1 MSSTSMN
8 RSLRRRRFFTGG
20 LCVATLAGLVVSSVP
35 TTVAAAPLVVGSPIA
50 PAIVG
55 LGEGARGNEVKTVQS
70 ALIAAGV
77 KVPGGADGVFGPAT
91 KSAVTAFQ
99 SRNGLPA
106 TGAVD
111 AATASALG
119 LAPAAT
125 PAAAPAATSGN
136 LTLGAN
142 GANVKELQQTLIAA
156 GVYVP
161 GGADGVFGQATKTA
175 VSNYQRW
182 NVLPVTGEVD
192 AAMSTR
198 LKLTGAP
205 AATPAP
211 AAPAPAAAAN
221 PSFSGMKIGARGENV
236 KILQRALVAAGIT
249 VRGGADGLFGAM
261 TTAALTSYQQ
271 AKGLPATGV
280 LDDASIASLAITPAT
295 TPAPAPAPT
304 PAPAPAPTAAS
315 AHVGMT
321 VGATGDLVK
330 QLQRAIITTGLVLRG
345 GADGVF
351 GNATRTALIAFQKTN
366 GTPQTGVVSDK
377 DATTLGLGGAPAPSG
392 TPQGVSSPAGYP
404 VYGERGARVTA
415 LQNSLI
421 AAGFSFAGGADGAFG
436 AATAGAI
443 MEFQRRSGLTPTG
456 KLDDATAGRLGSAPA
471 PAPAPPAAVAV
482 TIEVFPVQGKCW
494 FGDTWQAPRGAGR
507 LHEGVDVIAAKGNLL
522 YAAVTGTISKM
533 YYDAPGMR
541 SGNGLRVQA
550 DNGTYFT
557 YLHMDAFAEGIAVGT
572 AVTAGQVI
580 GTVGSTGNSAT
591 AHLHFEVHPG
601 GGAPINPYPLMKPID
616 ACSVTAP
623 RGS

>member
-1 MSSTSMN
+1 MSMK
-8 RSLRRRRFFTGG
+8 RLPRRRRFVASGLCLATVGG
-20 LCVATLAGLVVSSVP
+20 LVLAGVPATVSASPMVIESP
-35 TTVAAAPLVVGSPIA
+35 MAPSL
-50 PAIVG
+50 VG

-99 SRNGLPA
+99 SRSGLPA

-111 AATASALG
+111 AATAAALG
-119 LAPAAT
+119 LVQAP
-125 PAAAPAATSGN
+125 AAPAATAGG
-136 LTLGAN
+136 LTLGAK
-142 GANVKELQQTLIAA
+142 GASVTELQQALIAS

-182 NVLPVTGEVD
+182 NGLAVTGEID
-192 AAMSTR
+192 AALSAR

-205 AATPAP
+205 SATPAP
-211 AAPAPAAAAN
+211 AAAPATPAPAAVAT
-221 PSFSGMKIGARGENV
+221 PSFAGMTIGVRGENV

-249 VRGGADGLFGAM
+249 VRGGADGVFGAM
-261 TTAALTSYQQ
+261 TAAAVTSFQK

-280 LDDASIASLAITPAT
+280 LDDATIAGLALSPV
-295 TPAPAPAPT
+295 PPPAPT
-304 PAPAPAPTAAS
+304 PAPTPAPPAPSGAGPY
-315 AHVGMT
+315 VGMT

-330 QLQRAIITTGLVLRG
+330 ELQRAIITTGLVLRG

-351 GNATRTALIAFQKTN
+351 GNATRTALMAFQKTN
-366 GTPQTGVVSDK
+366 GFPETGVVSEK
-377 DATTLGLGGAPAPSG
+377 DATTFGLGGAVAPSA
-392 TPQGVSSPAGYP
+392 TPQGVTSPAGFA

-421 AAGFSFAGGADGAFG
+421 ASGVTFSGGADGAFG

-456 KLDDATAGRLGSAPA
+456 KLDEATAGRLGSAPA
-471 PAPAPPAAVAV
+471 PAPAPPTAVAV
-482 TIEVFPVQGKCW
+482 TIDVFPVQGKCW

-522 YAAVTGTISKM
+522 YAAVAGTISKM
-533 YYDAPGMR
+533 YYDAPGLR

-550 DNGTYFT
+550 ENGTYFT
-557 YLHMDAFAEGIAVGT
+557 YLHMDTFAAGIGVGT
-572 AVTAGQVI
+572 KVAAGQVV

-591 AHLHFEVHPG
+591 PHLHFEVHPG
-601 GGAPINPYPLMKPID
+601 GGAPVNPYPLIKPID
-616 ACSVTAP
+616 ACSVTTP
-623 RGS
+623 RA